1 MMDYSERS
9 IVSTLLDSTPDGIAL
24 FDLSMTVVY
33 ANSKFCALWNLEA
46 SSIIGMPQ
54 AVLREH
60 KLAMLME
67 PEQDA
72 SSIYATTGQNLNQE
86 TNYIRLISGMWFERL
101 VYDHISEG
109 KCLGHVVQWRDV
121 TKRHSELVFVKTERD
136 LLHRIM
142 DSVPNQIYFK
152 DTESRFTRVNK
163 ALAVRFGLTNTDAV
177 IGKSDADFYDASH
190 AAQTRKEELEIMST
204 LVPQLNKI
212 HHEVW
217 ANGNDAWNV
226 STKMPLFG
234 QKGEILGVFGIAHD
248 ITEQKRAE
256 SMYMQLAN
264 FDTLTNLPNRRLM
277 QDRWNH
283 AVQVHLRSG
292 KLIAMV
298 LIDLDK
304 FKEVN
309 DAKGHV
315 VGDLLLVEASQR
327 MVRSLRGSDTLVRL
341 GGDEFVAIINDISD
355 PKSVVLIAN
364 KILANLSAPFELSG
378 NEVLISGSI
387 GVSFFPNDGK
397 EIEQL
402 LQYAD
407 SAMYRVKADGGNGV
421 AFYQLE

>member
-1 MMDYSERS
+1 
-9 IVSTLLDSTPDGIAL
+9 
-24 FDLSMTVVY
+24 
-33 ANSKFCALWNLEA
+33 
-46 SSIIGMPQ
+46 
-54 AVLREH
+54 
-60 KLAMLME
+60 
-67 PEQDA
+67 
-72 SSIYATTGQNLNQE
+72 
-86 TNYIRLISGMWFERL
+86 
-101 VYDHISEG
+101 
-109 KCLGHVVQWRDV
+109 
-121 TKRHSELVFVKTERD
+121 
-136 LLHRIM
+136 
-142 DSVPNQIYFK
+142 
-152 DTESRFTRVNK
+152 
-163 ALAVRFGLTNTDAV
+163 
-177 IGKSDADFYDASH
+177 
-190 AAQTRKEELEIMST
+190 MST

-364 KILANLSAPFELSG
+364 KILANLSAPFKLSG